1 MTPPNRPPNMTP
13 EEAIF
18 DVRERMVRMETLL
31 VGVPDTADKG
41 LVGKVNDNCEDLDAT
56 RKKVGRLEI
65 RFWILIAFL
74 AGSGAAGGTALVKL
88 IAASNIAP

>member
-1 MTPPNRPPNMTP
+1 MTMPKSNRPPNMTP

-41 LVGKVNDNCEDLDAT
+41 LVGKVNDNCEEMDAT
-56 RKKVGRLEI
+56 RKKVGKLEI

-74 AGSGAAGGTALVKL
+74 VGSGALGGTALVQL
-88 IAASNIAP
+88 LATAP